1 MANLSD
7 ISGAKQWG
15 VAIGGVVLICAAL
28 YFTYFK
34 SQRAANETAQAALT
48 AKLDENAKLEPY
60 RTKLTDIDRQIANL
74 KQQLEIERR
83 IVPDEKEVD
92 GFMKMLSGEALKA
105 GIEIRRYTARPTAN
119 KEFYTEVP
127 FEIELDGSYQSM
139 INFFDQVSKL
149 ERIVNVSDLLVANT
163 KKGSDAKTK
172 HTYQYAPNESVVAT
186 CVATAYFSH
195 DSSAPAARPA
205 GAGVAPAS
213 ANSPATPAKGRS
225 L

>member
-1 MANLSD
+1 MANLGEFSEV
-7 ISGAKQWG
+7 KQWG
-15 VAIGGVVLICAAL
+15 VALGGAVLVCAAL
-28 YFTYFK
+28 FFTYFK
-34 SQRAANETAQAALT
+34 TQRTANETAQAALT
-48 AKLDENAKLEPY
+48 AKLEENAKLEPY

-92 GFMKMLSGEALKA
+92 GFIKMLDAEAVKA
-105 GIEIRRYTARPTAN
+105 GIELRRFTSKPSAS

-127 FEIELDGSYQSM
+127 FEIELDGPYYSM

-163 KKGSDAKTK
+163 KKPSDAKAK

-186 CVATAYFSH
+186 CTATTFFSH
-195 DSSAPAARPA
+195 DSAPAPAAKGPGAVAVPA
-205 GAGVAPAS
+205 A
-213 ANSPATPAKGRS
+213 AKGRTT